1 MEKSATL
8 RYINLAFIPSDSD
21 LTNKN
26 PPLSPPNKKFPA
38 VSSPPKYS
46 RTTTQRRPSPLR
58 QSCISPVS
66 DFPLFPKKISDS
78 VENFPNFTFSHNIFL
93 FSSAKI
99 SDDLFL
105 VIDYK
110 F

>member
-8 RYINLAFIPSDSD
+8 RYINLAIIPSDSD

-46 RTTTQRRPSPLR
+46 RTATQRHPSPLR
-58 QSCISPVS
+58 QKLHFPRFRFPPISQKNFRLRGKFS
-66 DFPLFPKKISDS
+66 QFYLFPQHFFIFICKK
-78 VENFPNFTFSHNIFL
+78 
-93 FSSAKI
+93 
-99 SDDLFL
+99 SDDLF
-105 VIDYK
+105 
-110 F
+110 

>member
-1 MEKSATL
+1 MKKSATL

-66 DFPLFPKKISDS
+66 DFPLFPKKISDF
-78 VENFPNFTFSHNIFL
+78 VENFPNFTSSHKIFW
-93 FSSAKI
+93 FVSTKI
-99 SDDLFL
+99 SDNLFL
-105 VIDYK
+105 LID
-110 F
+110 